1 MSDRPLARPSQSVL
15 EANGTVDAALQTVAT
30 PRPSISAGTDEG
42 TANMADRQQGPAA
55 GGHRPRPSVSRRRLV
70 FFDPIAFRYL
80 EEDASTMVLDRR
92 RLLDGYELYV
102 VEQWACSRTHP
113 TFLVCTYTGDTA
125 KSILVNVLSVPADQ
139 DAWSPRLRLYLDAVS
154 QFHSKER
161 ETLYGTIMVTNLSSF
176 PSALTVIPVPD
187 GDVKRHREDL
197 IVNEDLKR
205 MGCTGRAAIT
215 LQPPQPSTV
224 AKFHQLYHTSE
235 SAGLY
240 AAVMELVKLCQAA
253 LVMYGKLEEAYVD
266 GLLCDLTE
274 KAIGDWW
281 TDIGVYF
288 YNTEPSDGVLGPT
301 TVAAILG
308 LFIGAYNRL
317 KSFGAPVG
325 KDILDGASMKRAIG
339 SFQKAVKMQKT
350 RRLDR
355 DTLDRLHRATA
366 KAASGEGWTVGKA
379 LKSTVS
385 DVTGKGGE
393 MVMGIV
399 GRDKATISAAET
411 LDMDQLAQVVVGPK
425 MKWLWQGKSKPVDP
439 VRAPSDGLDGRV
451 FSTDDQGGFIWTS
464 RSKGSGSEATTAAV
478 DRVDTPDSGHAT
490 EGRTGFSSRIKD
502 TARGLKPHARAQRE
516 GSTQADEADTHA
528 DANSAGETGR
538 TTDRHNSLPLAM
550 ALALQQAS
558 AKAPGAARRA
568 TTASAS
574 ASDLGSA
581 LSLGAYR
588 DELRPRTQAESPRK
602 RQIRSEIATMRK
614 EFQAPVYQDFHA
626 EFEYSGPRSR
636 ALRRSVSAFLPVRL
650 PVSLDPDFPRQNR
663 LNRQLSFSL
672 VERSQKTAQ
681 PKTAQPKTA
690 QPKTAQ
696 PKTAQ
701 PPLFHGPIDQ
711 MAEREARI
719 VSLQQ
724 KARLILRLQQGLIPF
739 AETKVADVDSLDE
752 SARQHLDELSSL
764 YSERSEE
771 YQTLRATSSD
781 LVDRETA
788 MLTEALRRVE
798 VLASKLDYELNALQ
812 SRLQEVEDGIGE
824 FERSVQVVEARVREL
839 TQHADKADG
848 WWKRLLGIVWPRK

>member
-1 MSDRPLARPSQSVL
+1 MSDPPPARPSQSVL
-15 EANGTVDAALQTVAT
+15 EAKSTVEAPETVAT
-30 PRPSISAGTDEG
+30 PSGSVSAGTDEG
-42 TANMADRQQGPAA
+42 AGNMTDRQPV
-55 GGHRPRPSVSRRRLV
+55 GGKPRTSVSHNRRLV

-80 EEDASTMVLDRR
+80 EEDPATMVLDRR
-92 RLLDGYELYV
+92 RLLEGYELYV
-102 VEQWACSRTHP
+102 VEQWVCSRTHP
-113 TFLVCTYTGDTA
+113 TFLVCTYTGDTS
-125 KSILVNVLSVPADQ
+125 KSVLVNVLSVPADQ
-139 DAWSPRLRLYLDAVS
+139 NTWSPRLKLYFDAVS
-154 QFHSKER
+154 QFHSKEKDTR
-161 ETLYGTIMVTNLSSF
+161 YGAIMVTNLSGF

-187 GDVKRHREDL
+187 GDVKKHREDL

-235 SAGLY
+235 STGVY

-274 KAIGDWW
+274 RAIGDWW

-317 KSFGAPVG
+317 KSFGTPVG
-325 KDILDGASMKRAIG
+325 KDILDHASMKRAIG

-399 GRDKATISAAET
+399 GRDKAAISAAET
-411 LDMDQLAQVVVGPK
+411 LDIDQLAQVVVGPK

-439 VRAPSDGLDGRV
+439 VRAPSVGSDGRV
-451 FSTDDQGGFIWTS
+451 FSTDDQGGLIWTA
-464 RSKGSGSEATTAAV
+464 RYKGSSGEATV
-478 DRVDTPDSGHAT
+478 DRADTLDSSHGS
-490 EGRTGFSSRIKD
+490 EGRTGFSRIKG
-502 TARGLKPHARAQRE
+502 TARGLKSHSRGLKE
-516 GSTQADEADTHA
+516 GNAQADEADTHP
-528 DANSAGETGR
+528 DPNGAGETGR
-538 TTDRHNSLPLAM
+538 MPDRHDAPPAM

-558 AKAPGAARRA
+558 PKAPGRARKG
-568 TTASAS
+568 TTS
-574 ASDLGSA
+574 ASDLDSA
-581 LSLGAYR
+581 LSLGSYR
-588 DELRPRTQAESPRK
+588 HELRPSTQAESPRK
-602 RQIRSEIATMRK
+602 RQIRSEIATLRK
-614 EFQAPVYQDFHA
+614 DFQAPIYKDFQA

-636 ALRRSVSAFLPVRL
+636 ALRRSVSTFMPVK
-650 PVSLDPDFPRQNR
+650 VDPDFLRQNR

-672 VERSQKTAQ
+672 VERSVLRFNDAMADSPSDDADREQHGDQQQQNTSRA
-681 PKTAQPKTA
+681 A
-690 QPKTAQ
+690 
-696 PKTAQ
+696 
-701 PPLFHGPIDQ
+701 LFHGPIDQ
-711 MAEREARI
+711 ITLREARI
-719 VSLQQ
+719 VSLQK

-739 AETKVADVDSLDE
+739 AETKVAYVDSLDH
-752 SARQHLDELSSL
+752 SARQHLDELNSL
-764 YSERSEE
+764 YSEHLEE

-781 LVDRETA
+781 LVDQEKA
-788 MLTEALRRVE
+788 ILTEALRRVE

-824 FERSVQVVEARVREL
+824 FERSVQAVEARVREL
-839 TQHADKADG
+839 AGAQQATRGEA
-848 WWKRLLGIVWPRK
+848 WWKRLLGILWPRK